1 MPLIKK
7 IPLPMAGLSL
17 ALAATGNLLVSYGQ
31 GYRWGFG
38 VLSWTLLLALI
49 LKVVLDPTSVR
60 QGFSNPLI
68 ASVMPTFSM
77 SLLLLSGYV
86 AGVSPAVGEGLWFLG
101 GLLHVT
107 LIVLF
112 TRHHLMGRKT
122 EAYLPSYFVVYVG
135 IVVASVTAPV
145 FDQWALGQAAFWFGL
160 VSFFALL
167 PHVLN
172 RVFVLRDLPEPAQ
185 PAIMIL
191 AAPASLL
198 LTGYLKSFPEPSL
211 ITAGLLALIS
221 GIMLLLALSFLPR
234 LLRLKY
240 YPSYAAFTFPL
251 VISAVGVKSLNGVL
265 TTMGFGAGYLVPVVK
280 LLEAGAVSIV
290 LYVLLRF
297 IQSLSIREAS
307 ARVSPQ

>member
-1 MPLIKK
+1 MAILKK

-17 ALAATGNLLVSYGQ
+17 ALAATGNLLASYGQ

-38 VLSWTLLLALI
+38 LMSLILFSALI
-49 LKVVLDPTSVR
+49 LKVVLDPACIR

-77 SLLLLSGYV
+77 SLLLLSGYM
-86 AGVSPAVGEGLWFLG
+86 AEFSPMFGEGLWFLG
-101 GLLHVT
+101 GLLHVV

-160 VSFFALL
+160 VAFFALL
-167 PHVLN
+167 PHILN

-211 ITAGLLALIS
+211 VTAGLLALIAVV
-221 GIMLLLALSFLPR
+221 MLLLALSFLSR

-265 TTMGFGAGYLVPVVK
+265 AAMGFGVGFLGLVVK
-280 LLEAGAVSIV
+280 FLEGGAVSIV

-297 IQSLSIREAS
+297 LQSLTVREAS
-307 ARVSPQ
+307 AQVSPQ